1 MAYNDPMAMPGPSK
15 MQRLIQSDL
24 QDLRQEIATSEQ
36 RGQAWVD
43 REEKRTHKLEQQKA
57 DEEELDKRLDK
68 QKQLQR
74 TRTELEELVLAL
86 TEQVRQLV
94 HQSAGIA
101 ERARA
106 EAWAEA
112 RQQLAAAEAKG
123 TRKRKAQKAELEAAL
138 EAKRVAESATQQA
151 KERQEAMADLAE
163 TAEGKRAAD
172 KMRVV
177 GLYLSRN
184 TVVQI
189 WGRWR
194 ADWEAEVQAAKA
206 RKHEQA
212 IAAATAARL
221 ELEAQL
227 KASGA
232 DLERVNGELHGAR
245 NEVTMLTKWGAGLEA
260 TSEAEA
266 QRRLKPRP

>member
-1 MAYNDPMAMPGPSK
+1 MQASIASSASLPALQLSKQTGVAMAYNDPMGMPGPSK

-24 QDLRQEIATSEQ
+24 QELRQEIATSEQ
-36 RGQAWVD
+36 RGQAWAE
-43 REEKRTHKLEQQKA
+43 REEKRTHKLEQLKT
-57 DEEELDKRLDK
+57 DEEELHKRVDMQVDM
-68 QKQLQR
+68 QKQRQR

-112 RQQLAAAEAKG
+112 RGQLAAAEATGKK
-123 TRKRKAQKAELEAAL
+123 RRKAQKAELEAAL
-138 EAKRVAESATQQA
+138 EAKRQAESMTLQA
-151 KERQEAMADLAE
+151 QERQEQMSDQAE

-206 RKHEQA
+206 RKHEQVL
-212 IAAATAARL
+212 AAAT
-221 ELEAQL
+221 
-227 KASGA
+227 
-232 DLERVNGELHGAR
+232 
-245 NEVTMLTKWGAGLEA
+245 LTLTLIR
-260 TSEAEA
+260 TS
-266 QRRLKPRP
+266 RRSQPVSQSVSQ